1 MDSRV
6 SMRRLR
12 RGKNSDCTDLLLS
25 SYRGRFIEELS
36 HNMASFRF
44 DYLLV
49 MVAGI
54 IIIIIIIIII
64 GMVLAGNFERKL
76 QAQYLY
82 GASEII
88 ACNFRSKLPASTILI

>member
-1 MDSRV
+1 MDRV

-12 RGKNSDCTDLLLS
+12 RGKNSGCTDLLLS

-36 HNMASFRF
+36 HNMASFSF

-49 MVAGI
+49 IVAG

-88 ACNFRSKLPASTILI
+88 ACNFRSKLPASIILI